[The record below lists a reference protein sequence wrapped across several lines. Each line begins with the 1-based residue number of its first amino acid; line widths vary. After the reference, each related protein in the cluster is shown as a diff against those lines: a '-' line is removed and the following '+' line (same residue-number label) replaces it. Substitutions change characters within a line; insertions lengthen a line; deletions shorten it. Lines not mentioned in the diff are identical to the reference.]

1 MTEALAPSAV
11 LFDLDGTLVD
21 TVGTR
26 ARAWMEVFDAL
37 GIGYDETQI
46 GGLMGA
52 DGTRVAREVAE
63 AAGRTIDD
71 AEALEID
78 HLAGAAFSRLNTDPD
93 PLPGVADLLADLD
106 ARAIPWAIATSSR
119 PDQVQASIDALRLPR
134 PPTVTDGSH
143 VRHAKPAPD
152 LLLAAAEQAAM
163 EPATTWYIG
172 DSRWD
177 MLAAVAAGM
186 VPLGVATGATDEA
199 TLRASGAARTY
210 PDLRA
215 LKAALDRSA

>member
-1 MTEALAPSAV
+1 MTDPRLPSAV

-37 GIGYDETQI
+37 GIGYDEHQVR
-46 GGLMGA
+46 GFMGA
-52 DGTRVAREVAE
+52 DGAWLARQVAQ
-63 AAGRTIDD
+63 AAGRTLDD
-71 AEALEID
+71 AEAIEVD
-78 HLAGAAFSRLNTDPD
+78 HRAGAAFGRLNADPR
-93 PLPGVADLLADLD
+93 PLPGVTVLIEALD

-119 PDQVQASIDALRLPR
+119 PDQVRASIEALGLARR
-134 PPTVTDGSH
+134 PTVTDGSH
-143 VRHAKPAPD
+143 VRHSKPAPD
-152 LLLAAAEQAAM
+152 LLLAAAEQAGM
-163 EPATTWYIG
+163 TPRTTWYVG

-199 TLRASGAARTY
+199 SLRESGARRTY
-210 PDLRA
+210 RDLTALHDDLARRA
-215 LKAALDRSA
+215 

>member
-1 MTEALAPSAV
+1 VTDSSAPSAV

-37 GIGYDETQI
+37 GIGYDEAHVRS
-46 GGLMGA
+46 LMGA

-63 AAGRTIDD
+63 AVGRPIDD

-78 HLAGAAFSRLNTDPD
+78 HAAGAAFSRLNTHPKA
-93 PLPGVADLLADLD
+93 LPGAVDLLADLD
-106 ARAIPWAIATSSR
+106 RRAVPWAIATSSR

-163 EPATTWYIG
+163 EPATTWYVG

-177 MLAAVAAGM
+177 MIAAVAAGM
-186 VPLGVATGATDEA
+186 VALGVATGATDEA
-199 TLRASGAARTY
+199 SLRASGAARTY
-210 PDLRA
+210 SDLRA
-215 LKAALDRSA
+215 LKATLDGRA